1 MVSMLEGLSTRHGTG
16 ARRPRIADAR
26 DGATVARRK
35 NGAVPGTSRATRA
48 PTRHVRRRDPAATRA
63 KVLAAG
69 VSEFC
74 AKGFDGARIDRI
86 ARRARC
92 NIRMIYHYFGSK
104 ERLYLAAIERVFQQ
118 LRSREEEL
126 DLLHT
131 DPVRGM
137 SALVDFTFDHML
149 EHQEF
154 IRLIGNENMLRGRFL
169 KKSRFVPR
177 ATLPLVKGITDL
189 LRRGQADGVFRRH
202 VDPVQLY
209 ISILSVA
216 YVHVSNKYTLSITFQ
231 RDLGDAQWLAQ
242 RRRHARQVILGYLRP

>member
-1 MVSMLEGLSTRHGTG
+1 MTRMLDDLLPPRGSGT
-16 ARRPRIADAR
+16 ARRRQS
-26 DGATVARRK
+26 GAAPGK
-35 NGAVPGTSRATRA
+35 SWSANGSPA
-48 PTRHVRRRDPAATRA
+48 PVRRRDPAATRE

-69 VSEFC
+69 VAEFC

-104 ERLYLAAIERVFQQ
+104 ERLYLAALERVFRQ
-118 LRSREEEL
+118 LRSREEKL
-126 DLLHT
+126 DLFHM
-131 DPVRGM
+131 DPVPGM
-137 SALVDFTFDHML
+137 AALVDFTFDHML

-154 IRLIGNENMLRGRFL
+154 IRLISNENMLRGRFL

-177 ATLPLVKGITDL
+177 ATLPLVKAITDL
-189 LRRGQADGVFRRH
+189 LRRGQASGVFRRN

-231 RDLGDAQWLAQ
+231 RDLGDARWLAQ
-242 RRRHARQVILGYLRP
+242 RRRHAREVILGYLRP

>member
-1 MVSMLEGLSTRHGTG
+1 MVRMLDDLSPRRGTG
-16 ARRPRIADAR
+16 AAR
-26 DGATVARRK
+26 RRK
-35 NGAVPGTSRATRA
+35 NDTASGKSWTANGSTGT
-48 PTRHVRRRDPAATRA
+48 VRRRDPAATRE
-63 KVLAAG
+63 KVLTAG

-74 AKGFDGARIDRI
+74 AKGFDGARIDQI

-104 ERLYLAAIERVFQQ
+104 ERLYLAALERVFQQ

-126 DLLHT
+126 DLLHM
-131 DPVRGM
+131 DPVPGM

-154 IRLIGNENMLRGRFL
+154 IRLISNENMLRGRFL

-177 ATLPLVKGITDL
+177 ATLPLVRAITDL
-189 LRRGQADGVFRRH
+189 LRRGQASGVFRRR

-231 RDLGDAQWLAQ
+231 RDLGDARWLAQ
-242 RRRHARQVILGYLRP
+242 RRQHAREVILGYLRP